1 MKVLTQG
8 IAASL
13 ASTLFLVG
21 CGGGSSSIERLVED
35 TIQESQQ
42 KEIRNEIEQVMDRF
56 HIPGVSV
63 ALVANK
69 RVVFSEGF
77 GFTHLDAGKAVT
89 GDTSFWLGS
98 TSKAVAGVALMRAQE
113 QGLLSLDDHV
123 QTLLANDSG
132 MNLSLPHTHPV
143 LLRHLVS
150 HTSTI
155 VDTDNYDCAYFVGEE
170 QGEHYSLA
178 NAFIGGD
185 CNEDTPVD
193 LAGYLNA
200 YLSES
205 GAYYSA
211 ADNFLLA
218 EPGASFEYSNI
229 ASALAGYTLE
239 SVTGTSLADYAM
251 EHIFSPLGM
260 NNTSWKRSDLVLE
273 DIATPHVWDDES
285 AAMVDLPIYDLS
297 TWPDGGLR
305 SSADDLAKL
314 LLAIMQQGELPA
326 GEQQAV
332 RVLAQGSVATLLEP
346 LVEGLGLEVGVFWMT
361 TETYTGREVVGHAG
375 SDPGAYSFMF
385 FDPKEQVG
393 VVLMGNGDD
402 EFDDTFE
409 NAHGQLI
416 ETLLDAAE
424 VLAVVD

>member
-361 TETYTGREVVGHAG
+361 TETYTGRKVVGHAG